1 MDIQLN
7 TANFKQFLG
16 RCALGNII
24 RDLVI
29 HTAPNNRIMAK
40 VTDKMVTMYAE
51 VYCDG
56 VKVTE
61 EGNIKVPN
69 LQKLIAAVN
78 RTDSEMLR
86 IKSSVD
92 AFLLSD
98 GTGVGKI
105 HSNMAQTSDAEIVE
119 SYQAIDGIL
128 DFFDKDALTYNRG
141 KIVYENGVE
150 LPIGTLQDVV
160 DDAKAFSYET
170 FKMTPAK
177 GMMKCRIENN
187 STGENF
193 TRTIADKDFIGTLDN
208 IPVTMVGMGFKEMIK
223 AIKDSN
229 PKDRVKLYVS
239 DMAWLLTNGKDYFFN
254 INTMEVE

>member
-7 TANFKQFLG
+7 TGNFKQFLV
-16 RCALGNII
+16 RCALGGIV

-29 HTAPNNRIMAK
+29 HTAPNNRIMGR
-40 VTDKMVTMYAE
+40 VTDKMVTMFAE
-51 VYCDG
+51 IYQDG

-86 IKSSVD
+86 IKSNAD
-92 AFLLSD
+92 AFLLTD

-119 SYQAIDGIL
+119 SYQAIEGVI
-128 DFFDKDALTYNRG
+128 DFFDKDNLTYNRG

-150 LPIGTLQDVV
+150 LAIGSLQDVV
-160 DDAKAFSYET
+160 DDAKAFSYDT
-170 FKMTPAK
+170 YKMTPAK
-177 GMMKCRIENN
+177 GMLKCRIENN

-229 PKDRVKLYVS
+229 PKDKVKLLIHDS
-239 DMAWLLTNGKDYFFN
+239 AWLLTNGKDYFFN

>member
-7 TANFKQFLG
+7 TGNFKQFLV
-16 RCALGNII
+16 RCALGGIV

-29 HTAPNNRIMAK
+29 HTATNNRIVAR
-40 VTDKMVTMYAE
+40 VTDKMVTMFAE
-51 VYCDG
+51 IYQDG

-86 IKSSVD
+86 IKSNAD
-92 AFLLSD
+92 AFLLTD

-119 SYQAIDGIL
+119 SYQAIEGVL
-128 DFFDKDALTYNRG
+128 DFFDKDNLTYNRG

-150 LPIGTLQDVV
+150 LAIGSLQDVV
-160 DDAKAFSYET
+160 DDAKAFSYDT
-170 FKMTPAK
+170 YKMTPAK
-177 GMMKCRIENN
+177 GMLKCRIENN

-229 PKDRVKLYVS
+229 PKDRVKLMIHDS
-239 DMAWLLTNGKDYFFN
+239 AWLLTNGKDYFFN